1 VPKVELNFADLE
13 DNVFSSF
20 LSHSSHRVIGYS
32 SLSLSPIST
41 YIDLIFAM
49 RLILL
54 LLCSYLAA
62 GFTPTLPALQTAV
75 QTNVRS
81 SSSLYLSDPT
91 AVDAAVDSARKVFYL
106 WFFGGSGGAGL
117 GISAFPGMYRRFSAL
132 QSLQGQGPTLGGED
146 LGISPL
152 CGLPEDLKR
161 KDVEKILNK
170 KMAVDQMVNKGPKD
184 SFWAQR
190 GYLRLEA
197 FQAANKDCNPLA
209 VRTVFDAMST
219 GTSNVEPDVAQKYL
233 DDFKGDIESFKRT
246 LLWSKFRG
254 YGAIAAVMG
263 LLGLTASVCGQ
274 ALVDGWFPEWP
285 GRENFPLSIFGDPG
299 LMSIKDYWI

>member
-1 VPKVELNFADLE
+1 M
-13 DNVFSSF
+13 
-20 LSHSSHRVIGYS
+20 RV
-32 SLSLSPIST
+32 L
-41 YIDLIFAM
+41 
-49 RLILL
+49 LL

-62 GFTPTLPALQTAV
+62 GFTPMLPGAQSV
-75 QTNVRS
+75 GPSKIRN
-81 SSSLYLSDPT
+81 SSSLYVSDPAT
-91 AVDAAVDSARKVFYL
+91 VDIAVEGARKVFYL
-106 WFFGGSGGAGL
+106 WFFGGSGGGGL
-117 GISAFPGMYRRFSAL
+117 GISAFPGMYRRFSDL
-132 QSLQGQGPTLGGED
+132 QSLKGQGPTLGGEN

-170 KMAVDQMVNKGPKD
+170 KMTVEQMVNKGPKD
-184 SFWAQR
+184 SFWAQK

-219 GTSNVEPDVAQKYL
+219 GTSNVEPDVAQKFL
-233 DDFKGDIESFKRT
+233 DDFKEDIESFKRT

-254 YGAIAAVMG
+254 YSAIAAVLG

-274 ALVDGWFPEWP
+274 SFVDGWFPEWP
-285 GRENFPLSIFGDPG
+285 GRENFPLSIFADPG